1 MTAEFRIGSGF
12 DSHRF
17 AAGRPLMLCGCL
29 IPFDKGLLGH
39 SDADAPVHALI
50 DALLGALALGD
61 IGGHFPDRDPA
72 YRNADS
78 MDLLRRVLDLPAF
91 KDWEIG
97 NADLTVVTELPKLAP
112 HIEAMRKRLAEGLHT
127 AADNVSVKAKTA
139 EKLGP
144 VGAGESLEAHAVVLL
159 VRKRG
164 PAGQPLN

>member
-1 MTAEFRIGSGF
+1 
-12 DSHRF
+12 
-17 AAGRPLMLCGCL
+17 MLCGCL

-78 MDLLRRVLDLPAF
+78 MELLRLVSAMVLLLP
-91 KDWEIG
+91 
-97 NADLTVVTELPKLAP
+97 TVMLSGMLFPVESMPTVLQWVSAVIPP
-112 HIEAMRKRLAEGLHT
+112 RYYISAMRKRLADGLHT
-127 AADNVSVKAKTA
+127 AVDNVSVKAKTA

-159 VRKRG
+159 VRKHG